1 MKAFLC
7 ATILVLLLAS
17 QANAVTTASPSDGRD
32 NSTVPSCEPI
42 TIASC
47 VDVLPYTSALFPN
60 SFARSQ
66 EVAKATIEGVSRNFN
81 CSEYGLL
88 FACGMFA
95 PGCSASGEEIL
106 PCRSLCQ
113 QIQANCSSPAENFTA
128 FDCNSFP
135 VDSIPELC
143 PGINTACLSSQYE
156 CKQNECIPLENV
168 CDGSEDCSNGED
180 ETFCDEGS
188 VFTDQCVNITLPEC
202 SAILPY
208 HLTAF
213 PNILTANETHA
224 VLFIEGVKPFQ
235 NCSEYVMLFACA
247 AAMPECSYS
256 DDEILPC
263 RSLCEHVVSECQAH
277 SDDRV
282 LFQCDNFPEQGNQNV
297 YCPASCA
304 SDEFTCIADN
314 SCIPIGWLCDGT
326 EDCADASDESHTNCT
341 QTSCT
346 ADEFTCE
353 RNHACIP
360 IGWFCDGIVDCFD
373 TSDENH
379 VECDQTLCTADQ
391 FYCESD
397 ETYCIPAG
405 WFCDGIVDCS
415 DGSDEN
421 HINCTQN
428 LVEDDGQCVNITIP
442 ECINSLPYDMAAFP
456 YNLATNQTQAARI
469 ISDLKPFQNCS
480 EYLMLFYCATVMPE
494 CTNSNDTKLPCRS
507 LCEQVSLVCG
517 THFENFTSLWLQC
530 DDYPEFGNPSL
541 YCPAS
546 CTKDEFTCVSDN
558 SCIPVDLLC
567 NGIEDCT
574 DASDEHHANCSQT
587 SCTADEFTCESDGTC
602 IPVGWF
608 CDDTNDC
615 VDGSDEN
622 HTDCNQTSCTDDEF
636 SCESG
641 ETYCIPSEWLCD
653 GTIDCFD
660 GSDENHTNCTQNVSD
675 VVQCEDITIPECSAL
690 LTYDTAAFP
699 NNVAANQTQATQIIS
714 DVKSIQN
721 CSDYLM
727 LLYCAAV
734 VPECSTSN
742 DTNLPCRALCE
753 QVNQEC
759 GTYFESHGT
768 LWLQCDAYPESGNPD
783 IYCPASCKSE
793 EFTCVSDNSC
803 IPVEQLCDGTND
815 CLDGS
820 DENPINCNQTE
831 CTDKGFLCAN
841 ETYCIPVEWL
851 CDGIDDCSDGSD
863 ENHTICDQNVSNGDQ
878 CVNITIPECSSSLPY
893 DFAAIPNHVA
903 ANQTHAAR
911 IISDLKSF
919 QNCSEYL
926 MLFSCA
932 VVMPECSISNDTNL
946 PCRSLCEQIR
956 EECGIHIGNDT
967 LLFQCDDYPEYGDSD
982 IYCPVAAS
990 CLYHEFT
997 CVHDNSCIPFEWF
1010 CDGIDDCLDG
1020 SDENHTDCIQN
1031 FEDQADQCVNIT
1043 ISECSAALPY
1053 DFAAFP
1059 NNVAVN
1065 QTHAARIIS
1074 DLKSFQNCSEYLML
1088 FSCAVVMPECSIS
1101 NDTYL
1106 PCRSLCEQISE
1117 KCGIHFGND
1126 TSWLRCN
1133 DYPESGNPNIY
1144 CPVLTCTSDEFTCV
1158 NDNSC
1163 IPVGW
1168 FCDGIVDCLGG
1179 SDENHT
1185 DCNRTSCTAYEYTC
1199 DSGLT
1204 CIPIGWFCDDI
1215 VDCFDG
1221 SDERITNCNETL
1233 CKADEFSCANDET
1246 KCIPVQ
1252 WLCDGEPD
1260 CADASDEN
1268 HVICTQNLEGS
1279 VEQCVNITSSECS
1292 ASLPYDLAVFPNSV
1306 VINQTHAA
1314 QLISDLKPFKDCSE
1328 YLMLFSCATVM
1339 PECTN
1344 SNITRLP
1351 CRALCEQ
1358 VSLECGTFFENITS
1372 LWLQCDDY
1380 PESGNPDIYCPVLT
1394 CTSDEFTCV
1403 GDNSCIPVGWFC
1415 DGIVD
1420 CLDGSD
1426 ENHTACVQNLE
1437 DQADQCVNITM
1448 SECSASL
1455 PYDFAAFPNNVVM
1468 NQTHAAR
1475 IIGDLKSF
1483 QNCSEYLMLFS
1494 CAVVMPDCSISND
1507 TYLPCRSLCEQI
1519 SEKCGIHFGNDT
1531 SWLRCNDYPESGNP
1545 NIYCPVLTCT
1555 SDEFTCVND
1564 NSCIPVGWFCDGIVD
1579 CLGGSDENHTDCNRT
1594 LCKADEFS
1602 CANDET
1608 KCIPVQWLCDGEPD
1622 CADASDENH
1631 VNCTQNLEGSVEQCV
1646 NITASECSASLP
1658 YGLAVFPNSVVINQ
1672 THAAQLISDLKPFKD
1687 CSEYLM
1693 LFSCATVMPECTNS
1707 NITRLP
1713 CRALCEQVSLE
1724 CGTFFENITSLWLQC
1739 DDYPESGNP
1748 DIYCP
1753 VLTCTSDEFT
1763 CVGDNSCIHVGWFCD
1778 GINDCL
1784 DGSDENHTACVQNLE
1799 DQADQCVNIT
1809 MSECS
1814 ASLPYDFAAFPN
1826 NVAMNQTHAARII
1839 SDLKS
1844 FQNCSEY
1851 LMLFSC
1857 AVVMPDCSISND
1869 TYLPCRSLCE
1879 QISEKCGIHFG
1890 NDTSWL
1896 RCNDYPESGNPNIYC
1911 PVLTCTS
1918 DEFTCVNDNSCIPVG
1933 WFCDG
1938 IVDCLGGS
1946 DENHTDCNR
1955 TSCTAYEYT
1964 CDSGLTCIPIGWFC
1978 DDIVDCF
1985 DGSDERITNCNETLC
2000 TADEFSCANDETKC
2014 IPVQWLCDGEPDCA
2028 NASDENHV
2036 NCTQNPEDIYQC
2048 ENVTISI
2055 CDPFLPYNLVVMPN
2069 DIVQSQKEAYFTVND
2084 LMSFQNCSEHLMLF
2098 ACSAVMPECSSS
2110 GDEMLPC
2117 RSLCEQVLQECG
2129 GSLANDTAWFH
2140 CDDFPE
2146 SGNPNVYCPGVSS
2159 YDQCHNV
2166 TIADCSASLPYNVT
2180 VFPNNIAANQSHAFN
2195 IISGVKAFENCS
2207 EYLMQFTCAAV
2218 MPECSSSNHARLP
2231 CRSLCEQVVGEC
2243 GDYFGNETE
2252 WMQCDDFP
2260 IFGHPEIYCP
2270 GESHSYQCENITI
2283 PECNATLPYNLAA
2296 VPNRLAVNQ
2305 THASVAISKLT
2316 PFHNCSEYLMLF
2328 VCAAILPECTASS
2341 YAMLPCRSLC
2351 ELVVE
2356 DCSTH
2361 FGNHT
2366 EWLQCEDY
2374 PVFGNPDIYC
2384 PGEYHSYQCE
2394 NITIPECN
2402 ATLPYNLAAIP
2413 NRLAVNQTHASV
2425 AISKLTPFRNCSEYL
2440 MLFACAAILPEC
2452 TASNYAMF
2460 PCRSLC
2466 ELVVEDCSTHFGNDT
2481 EWLQCDDYPVVGN
2494 PDIYCPVS
2502 CEYDEFICES
2512 DDKCIPGD
2520 WFCDGIVDCADA
2532 GDENHTDC
2540 NQRINSTCL
2549 LNEFE
2554 CSEYECITNTFHC
2567 DGIPDCSDKED
2578 ERDCT
2583 VAYGSRSRSLQ
2594 CEKIAVSEC
2603 ENILPYNSSV
2613 FPNSFADNQQ
2623 FAAGFL
2629 QNLTSSLNC
2638 SEHALAFACSVM
2650 LPECSETGHIYLPCR
2665 SLCEK
2670 VRTRCRD
2677 ELGERWTSWGI
2688 DCDYFPEFGQEACFG
2703 DVVQST
2709 TIVPTT
2715 LTASTAAPTTLAAST
2730 AAPTTL
2736 AASTAAPTTLAASTE
2751 AQTSNM
2757 PTEAPIIGE
2766 LEVSIICLSNC
2777 YLDAVTVSS
2786 PLVAQLQC
2794 SNCPS
2799 SDEWDIEWTLRQAN
2813 QKYGVYR
2820 AVEVDDT
2827 FSSTG
2832 TKSDYLSINAD
2843 QLESGSFYRLQVTVS
2858 IAAIGFGVGNLSIS
2872 TNSPP
2877 ANGECAITPSTGYA
2891 LDTKFVVNCSGWEDV
2906 NTPLLYAVYSQSKG
2920 STVTSQSYAGY
2931 DQASPGFLLPLG
2943 YESHS
2948 YLVDITVNIVD
2959 VYGAQASYELTVTV
2973 EPPSIT
2979 GDDLTEK
2986 LSNLTSGEDS
2996 ALGELID
3003 SGDTSGAAT
3012 LVITVASV
3020 LNTQAASET
3029 ESDDVEARRELRES
3043 VIDDLKSISDTVDT
3057 VDEVSEMA
3065 NALVAMTS
3073 IPEEL
3078 TDDSQVNSALAI
3090 EQLSTALVGMKNE
3103 SEDDILATAL
3113 AITQSAGNVLSVSTD
3128 SGDDDTSTTITRSQ
3142 SSTITKSVVNT
3153 VEAISEAV
3161 LSKRVPGQP
3170 PVVFNTSTLSV
3181 QLQRDKPSDVAGSAL
3196 ESSSG
3201 NFQLPSAAAL
3211 FGDQSNSSYVDTQ
3224 FLAFS
3229 GNPFDWDNSSAYI
3242 SSDVISLSFSSADG
3256 NDIIVTELTDD
3267 ILIELPKS
3275 PTLPEP
3281 EPVNIT
3287 NVDDSSG
3294 LLVYGIEVPLG
3305 MAVHFRIIPDD
3316 GNTTWEQLN
3325 YTLYFTR
3332 GQAPSLSAFNYTG
3345 TLPNLEHE
3353 NDTDIDDG
3361 TKEELRGTFFVPS
3374 TIIEAADSYY
3384 IGVLDDL
3391 SNWNFNVQVFTSGC
3405 KYWDESVE
3413 QWKSDGCKVSNKSSS
3428 IKTYC
3433 ECDHLTSFASDF
3445 FVPPNTIDFDTVFAK
3460 FANLKDNLS
3469 VFLTV
3474 FLILALYVPIM
3485 VWARWMDKKDI
3496 EKWGV
3501 TPLLDNQRGD
3511 KYLYQITVYT
3521 GMRTGAGTKSNV
3533 FVMIVGENGKTRVR
3547 HLKDRKR
3554 QIFQRGSKCTFL
3566 MAVPECLG
3574 DLYSIHIWHDNSGKG
3589 RNASWYLSR
3598 VIVADVQTRDCF
3610 HFLCERWLAVEED
3623 DCQVQRI
3630 LPVASSVD
3638 LAKFNQLFMANA
3650 KKDFTDGHIW
3660 FSVVSRPS
3668 RSHFTRVQRVSCCL
3682 SILYTSM
3689 VANCMWYNT
3698 EGTSLT
3704 SRVIELG
3711 PFSFTLH
3718 SIYVGIVC
3726 SLIVFPINLLLI
3738 QLFRKSL
3745 SKQTVISASNE
3756 EEKKKPPLEPGKVA
3770 DETDSEAD
3778 QKMSVDEVDKIL
3790 KEIQR
3795 DIKEA
3800 DKEYEKRISFGF
3812 PYRKFSFASGRAT
3825 NTDVELLLKSGS
3837 VTPESFHKDKK
3848 DPVYGGIRLVEDFST
3863 TTPSEPGGTV
3873 NGSVKEKEN
3882 GAVEEKPSDAK
3893 SKDGKDTTK
3902 KKTKLSFMLPYWCIY
3917 IAWCLVFLTSALS
3930 AFFTILY
3937 SMEWGNDKSIDWLV
3951 SFLTSFAQSVFV
3963 IQPIKVL
3970 VIAILL
3976 AFIFRSPDPETEVY
3990 NVKLQNDEEYLHTEK
4005 DTDENI
4011 IKYEPPPL
4019 DPPDPVKLEEARLRR
4034 QKEVR
4039 MWQLTKE
4046 IIAYFFFL
4054 LIVCILAFS
4063 NRSIDTFYQHKALD
4077 TLFFQNDEYESIESE
4092 GFAGLGVWL
4101 TDVLIPGLYPTELYN
4116 GDSLPYSDKDFIED
4130 LASYR
4135 IGSPRLR
4142 HLRVRSGLC
4151 QVVRQFANVT
4161 PVCYEEYSKGDE
4173 DKALHGEFW
4182 SVHNDSY
4189 TNTDESWLYQ
4199 SSDDLDGLPI
4209 YGVTRMYYGG
4219 GYVAELGRS
4228 RGRAQNRVQYLWNSL
4243 WFDRLSRAVF
4253 VEFPLYNANA
4263 NLFSMVT
4270 LLVEFPTTGGALL
4283 FQTISVLRLYHYAG
4297 AFWVFYLTC
4306 ELIFIVFVVYFI
4318 VREILR
4324 MKRQKCDYF
4333 KKYWSWVEMIKLVL
4347 CLAAIFLTIQQS
4359 AFSTFAVDELNS
4371 QGPNTF
4377 VNLQQ
4382 AAAINL
4388 VYVYILASIV
4398 FLSFIKL
4405 INILRFNR
4413 RMALLSRTFR
4423 KGSKDFIYY
4432 GIVFFIIVFAYS
4444 QALYLVIGAKTSG
4457 YRKFITSVESLFSAW
4472 LGQFDY
4478 DAVTDAGSMLAVIL
4492 FFTFTVSMFAVL
4504 TTFFVTIIIIAF
4516 LKVKM
4521 ENDKEENKYE
4531 MVKFLS
4537 TNIREILGLGGSGD
4551 DDAEGEEE
4559 EEEVQIDNIPTRVSS
4574 KTTVH
4579 CEDEVEQSVV
4589 PLPEKPE
4596 PKPMK
4601 KAANKYKVK
4610 KTMSDDQLPTVKDIL
4625 PEASDYY
4632 GMEDLKE
4639 RINVIANYMDAVLL
4653 EDSIRKGK
4661 TIRTKFII
4669 DPDSILEEPP
4679 NIPKLPPLKP
4689 KYAFGEET
4697 RPKPLNRVPSFMRE
4711 DEPFFSETK
4720 VGRCHLCGARTT
4732 SKKIE
4737 RHIMLRCPTVR
4748 PDRADMMRNMVEVF
4762 GEIQPPLVRDKAR
4775 LWWKFYKENS
4785 KVIRLA
4791 YIHDKANC
4799 LKIKRASMKWF
4810 DLPKKVQKDISI
4822 VLLAYF
4828 DQALRKGWST
4838 LPRRTTHFLNLHDF
4852 VVE

>member
-32 NSTVPSCEPI
+32 SYGLSGLSAAGLSDFSQAQSSDSLAAVCDIVNGFPCESDGSECIPFEWVCDGILDCQLGNDESNANCTYNSTVPSCEPI

-1268 HVICTQNLEGS
+1268 HVI
-1279 VEQCVNITSSECS
+1279 
-1292 ASLPYDLAVFPNSV
+1292 
-1306 VINQTHAA
+1306 
-1314 QLISDLKPFKDCSE
+1314 
-1328 YLMLFSCATVM
+1328 
-1339 PECTN
+1339 
-1344 SNITRLP
+1344 
-1351 CRALCEQ
+1351 
-1358 VSLECGTFFENITS
+1358 
-1372 LWLQCDDY
+1372 
-1380 PESGNPDIYCPVLT
+1380 
-1394 CTSDEFTCV
+1394 
-1403 GDNSCIPVGWFC
+1403 
-1415 DGIVD
+1415 
-1420 CLDGSD
+1420 
-1426 ENHTACVQNLE
+1426 
-1437 DQADQCVNITM
+1437 
-1448 SECSASL
+1448 
-1455 PYDFAAFPNNVVM
+1455 
-1468 NQTHAAR
+1468 
-1475 IIGDLKSF
+1475 
-1483 QNCSEYLMLFS
+1483 
-1494 CAVVMPDCSISND
+1494 
-1507 TYLPCRSLCEQI
+1507 
-1519 SEKCGIHFGNDT
+1519 
-1531 SWLRCNDYPESGNP
+1531 
-1545 NIYCPVLTCT
+1545 
-1555 SDEFTCVND
+1555 
-1564 NSCIPVGWFCDGIVD
+1564 
-1579 CLGGSDENHTDCNRT
+1579 
-1594 LCKADEFS
+1594 
-1602 CANDET
+1602 
-1608 KCIPVQWLCDGEPD
+1608 
-1622 CADASDENH
+1622 
-1631 VNCTQNLEGSVEQCV
+1631 
-1646 NITASECSASLP
+1646 
-1658 YGLAVFPNSVVINQ
+1658 
-1672 THAAQLISDLKPFKD
+1672 
-1687 CSEYLM
+1687 
-1693 LFSCATVMPECTNS
+1693 
-1707 NITRLP
+1707 
-1713 CRALCEQVSLE
+1713 
-1724 CGTFFENITSLWLQC
+1724 
-1739 DDYPESGNP
+1739 
-1748 DIYCP
+1748 
-1753 VLTCTSDEFT
+1753 
-1763 CVGDNSCIHVGWFCD
+1763 
-1778 GINDCL
+1778 
-1784 DGSDENHTACVQNLE
+1784 
-1799 DQADQCVNIT
+1799 
-1809 MSECS
+1809 
-1814 ASLPYDFAAFPN
+1814 
-1826 NVAMNQTHAARII
+1826 
-1839 SDLKS
+1839 
-1844 FQNCSEY
+1844 
-1851 LMLFSC
+1851 
-1857 AVVMPDCSISND
+1857 
-1869 TYLPCRSLCE
+1869 
-1879 QISEKCGIHFG
+1879 
-1890 NDTSWL
+1890 
-1896 RCNDYPESGNPNIYC
+1896 
-1911 PVLTCTS
+1911 
-1918 DEFTCVNDNSCIPVG
+1918 
-1933 WFCDG
+1933 
-1938 IVDCLGGS
+1938 
-1946 DENHTDCNR
+1946 
-1955 TSCTAYEYT
+1955 
-1964 CDSGLTCIPIGWFC
+1964 
-1978 DDIVDCF
+1978 
-1985 DGSDERITNCNETLC
+1985 
-2000 TADEFSCANDETKC
+2000 
-2014 IPVQWLCDGEPDCA
+2014 
-2028 NASDENHV
+2028 
-2036 NCTQNPEDIYQC
+2036 CTQNPEDIYQC

>member
-32 NSTVPSCEPI
+32 SYGLSGLSAAGLSDFSQAQSSDSLAAVCDIVNGFPCESDGSECIPFEWVCDGILDCQLGNDESNANCTYNSTVPSCEPI

-1748 DIYCP
+1748 D
-1753 VLTCTSDEFT
+1753 
-1763 CVGDNSCIHVGWFCD
+1763 
-1778 GINDCL
+1778 
-1784 DGSDENHTACVQNLE
+1784 
-1799 DQADQCVNIT
+1799 
-1809 MSECS
+1809 
-1814 ASLPYDFAAFPN
+1814 
-1826 NVAMNQTHAARII
+1826 
-1839 SDLKS
+1839 
-1844 FQNCSEY
+1844 
-1851 LMLFSC
+1851 
-1857 AVVMPDCSISND
+1857 
-1869 TYLPCRSLCE
+1869 
-1879 QISEKCGIHFG
+1879 
-1890 NDTSWL
+1890 
-1896 RCNDYPESGNPNIYC
+1896 
-1911 PVLTCTS
+1911 
-1918 DEFTCVNDNSCIPVG
+1918 
-1933 WFCDG
+1933 
-1938 IVDCLGGS
+1938 
-1946 DENHTDCNR
+1946 
-1955 TSCTAYEYT
+1955 
-1964 CDSGLTCIPIGWFC
+1964 
-1978 DDIVDCF
+1978 
-1985 DGSDERITNCNETLC
+1985 
-2000 TADEFSCANDETKC
+2000 
-2014 IPVQWLCDGEPDCA
+2014 
-2028 NASDENHV
+2028 
-2036 NCTQNPEDIYQC
+2036 
-2048 ENVTISI
+2048 
-2055 CDPFLPYNLVVMPN
+2055 
-2069 DIVQSQKEAYFTVND
+2069 
-2084 LMSFQNCSEHLMLF
+2084 
-2098 ACSAVMPECSSS
+2098 
-2110 GDEMLPC
+2110 
-2117 RSLCEQVLQECG
+2117 
-2129 GSLANDTAWFH
+2129 
-2140 CDDFPE
+2140 
-2146 SGNPNVYCPGVSS
+2146 
-2159 YDQCHNV
+2159 
-2166 TIADCSASLPYNVT
+2166 
-2180 VFPNNIAANQSHAFN
+2180 
-2195 IISGVKAFENCS
+2195 
-2207 EYLMQFTCAAV
+2207 
-2218 MPECSSSNHARLP
+2218 
-2231 CRSLCEQVVGEC
+2231 
-2243 GDYFGNETE
+2243 
-2252 WMQCDDFP
+2252 
-2260 IFGHPEIYCP
+2260 IYCP

>member
-32 NSTVPSCEPI
+32 SYGLSGLSAAGLSDFSQAQSSDSLAAVCDIVNGFPCESDGSECIPFEWVCDGILDCQLGNDESNANCTYNSTVPSCEPI

-1426 ENHTACVQNLE
+1426 ENHTACV
-1437 DQADQCVNITM
+1437 
-1448 SECSASL
+1448 
-1455 PYDFAAFPNNVVM
+1455 
-1468 NQTHAAR
+1468 
-1475 IIGDLKSF
+1475 
-1483 QNCSEYLMLFS
+1483 
-1494 CAVVMPDCSISND
+1494 
-1507 TYLPCRSLCEQI
+1507 
-1519 SEKCGIHFGNDT
+1519 
-1531 SWLRCNDYPESGNP
+1531 
-1545 NIYCPVLTCT
+1545 
-1555 SDEFTCVND
+1555 
-1564 NSCIPVGWFCDGIVD
+1564 
-1579 CLGGSDENHTDCNRT
+1579 
-1594 LCKADEFS
+1594 
-1602 CANDET
+1602 
-1608 KCIPVQWLCDGEPD
+1608 
-1622 CADASDENH
+1622 
-1631 VNCTQNLEGSVEQCV
+1631 
-1646 NITASECSASLP
+1646 
-1658 YGLAVFPNSVVINQ
+1658 
-1672 THAAQLISDLKPFKD
+1672 
-1687 CSEYLM
+1687 
-1693 LFSCATVMPECTNS
+1693 
-1707 NITRLP
+1707 
-1713 CRALCEQVSLE
+1713 
-1724 CGTFFENITSLWLQC
+1724 
-1739 DDYPESGNP
+1739 
-1748 DIYCP
+1748 
-1753 VLTCTSDEFT
+1753 
-1763 CVGDNSCIHVGWFCD
+1763 
-1778 GINDCL
+1778 
-1784 DGSDENHTACVQNLE
+1784 
-1799 DQADQCVNIT
+1799 
-1809 MSECS
+1809 
-1814 ASLPYDFAAFPN
+1814 
-1826 NVAMNQTHAARII
+1826 
-1839 SDLKS
+1839 
-1844 FQNCSEY
+1844 
-1851 LMLFSC
+1851 
-1857 AVVMPDCSISND
+1857 
-1869 TYLPCRSLCE
+1869 
-1879 QISEKCGIHFG
+1879 
-1890 NDTSWL
+1890 
-1896 RCNDYPESGNPNIYC
+1896 
-1911 PVLTCTS
+1911 
-1918 DEFTCVNDNSCIPVG
+1918 
-1933 WFCDG
+1933 
-1938 IVDCLGGS
+1938 
-1946 DENHTDCNR
+1946 
-1955 TSCTAYEYT
+1955 
-1964 CDSGLTCIPIGWFC
+1964 
-1978 DDIVDCF
+1978 
-1985 DGSDERITNCNETLC
+1985 
-2000 TADEFSCANDETKC
+2000 
-2014 IPVQWLCDGEPDCA
+2014 
-2028 NASDENHV
+2028 
-2036 NCTQNPEDIYQC
+2036 QNPEDIYQC

>member
-32 NSTVPSCEPI
+32 SYGLSGLSAAGLSDFSQAQSSDSLAAVCDIVNGFPCESDGSECIPFEWVCDGILDCQLGNDESNANCTYNSTVPSCEPI

-820 DENPINCNQTE
+820 DENPINCN
-831 CTDKGFLCAN
+831 
-841 ETYCIPVEWL
+841 
-851 CDGIDDCSDGSD
+851 
-863 ENHTICDQNVSNGDQ
+863 
-878 CVNITIPECSSSLPY
+878 
-893 DFAAIPNHVA
+893 
-903 ANQTHAAR
+903 
-911 IISDLKSF
+911 
-919 QNCSEYL
+919 
-926 MLFSCA
+926 
-932 VVMPECSISNDTNL
+932 
-946 PCRSLCEQIR
+946 
-956 EECGIHIGNDT
+956 
-967 LLFQCDDYPEYGDSD
+967 
-982 IYCPVAAS
+982 
-990 CLYHEFT
+990 
-997 CVHDNSCIPFEWF
+997 
-1010 CDGIDDCLDG
+1010 
-1020 SDENHTDCIQN
+1020 
-1031 FEDQADQCVNIT
+1031 
-1043 ISECSAALPY
+1043 
-1053 DFAAFP
+1053 
-1059 NNVAVN
+1059 
-1065 QTHAARIIS
+1065 
-1074 DLKSFQNCSEYLML
+1074 
-1088 FSCAVVMPECSIS
+1088 
-1101 NDTYL
+1101 
-1106 PCRSLCEQISE
+1106 
-1117 KCGIHFGND
+1117 
-1126 TSWLRCN
+1126 
-1133 DYPESGNPNIY
+1133 
-1144 CPVLTCTSDEFTCV
+1144 
-1158 NDNSC
+1158 
-1163 IPVGW
+1163 
-1168 FCDGIVDCLGG
+1168 
-1179 SDENHT
+1179 
-1185 DCNRTSCTAYEYTC
+1185 
-1199 DSGLT
+1199 
-1204 CIPIGWFCDDI
+1204 
-1215 VDCFDG
+1215 
-1221 SDERITNCNETL
+1221 
-1233 CKADEFSCANDET
+1233 
-1246 KCIPVQ
+1246 
-1252 WLCDGEPD
+1252 
-1260 CADASDEN
+1260 
-1268 HVICTQNLEGS
+1268 
-1279 VEQCVNITSSECS
+1279 
-1292 ASLPYDLAVFPNSV
+1292 
-1306 VINQTHAA
+1306 
-1314 QLISDLKPFKDCSE
+1314 
-1328 YLMLFSCATVM
+1328 
-1339 PECTN
+1339 
-1344 SNITRLP
+1344 
-1351 CRALCEQ
+1351 
-1358 VSLECGTFFENITS
+1358 
-1372 LWLQCDDY
+1372 
-1380 PESGNPDIYCPVLT
+1380 
-1394 CTSDEFTCV
+1394 
-1403 GDNSCIPVGWFC
+1403 
-1415 DGIVD
+1415 
-1420 CLDGSD
+1420 
-1426 ENHTACVQNLE
+1426 
-1437 DQADQCVNITM
+1437 
-1448 SECSASL
+1448 
-1455 PYDFAAFPNNVVM
+1455 
-1468 NQTHAAR
+1468 
-1475 IIGDLKSF
+1475 
-1483 QNCSEYLMLFS
+1483 
-1494 CAVVMPDCSISND
+1494 
-1507 TYLPCRSLCEQI
+1507 
-1519 SEKCGIHFGNDT
+1519 
-1531 SWLRCNDYPESGNP
+1531 
-1545 NIYCPVLTCT
+1545 
-1555 SDEFTCVND
+1555 
-1564 NSCIPVGWFCDGIVD
+1564 
-1579 CLGGSDENHTDCNRT
+1579 
-1594 LCKADEFS
+1594 
-1602 CANDET
+1602 
-1608 KCIPVQWLCDGEPD
+1608 
-1622 CADASDENH
+1622 
-1631 VNCTQNLEGSVEQCV
+1631 
-1646 NITASECSASLP
+1646 
-1658 YGLAVFPNSVVINQ
+1658 
-1672 THAAQLISDLKPFKD
+1672 
-1687 CSEYLM
+1687 
-1693 LFSCATVMPECTNS
+1693 
-1707 NITRLP
+1707 
-1713 CRALCEQVSLE
+1713 
-1724 CGTFFENITSLWLQC
+1724 
-1739 DDYPESGNP
+1739 
-1748 DIYCP
+1748 
-1753 VLTCTSDEFT
+1753 
-1763 CVGDNSCIHVGWFCD
+1763 
-1778 GINDCL
+1778 
-1784 DGSDENHTACVQNLE
+1784 
-1799 DQADQCVNIT
+1799 
-1809 MSECS
+1809 
-1814 ASLPYDFAAFPN
+1814 
-1826 NVAMNQTHAARII
+1826 
-1839 SDLKS
+1839 
-1844 FQNCSEY
+1844 
-1851 LMLFSC
+1851 
-1857 AVVMPDCSISND
+1857 
-1869 TYLPCRSLCE
+1869 
-1879 QISEKCGIHFG
+1879 
-1890 NDTSWL
+1890 
-1896 RCNDYPESGNPNIYC
+1896 
-1911 PVLTCTS
+1911 
-1918 DEFTCVNDNSCIPVG
+1918 
-1933 WFCDG
+1933 
-1938 IVDCLGGS
+1938 
-1946 DENHTDCNR
+1946 
-1955 TSCTAYEYT
+1955 
-1964 CDSGLTCIPIGWFC
+1964 
-1978 DDIVDCF
+1978 
-1985 DGSDERITNCNETLC
+1985 
-2000 TADEFSCANDETKC
+2000 
-2014 IPVQWLCDGEPDCA
+2014 
-2028 NASDENHV
+2028 
-2036 NCTQNPEDIYQC
+2036 QNPEDIYQC